1 MINYI
6 FLGVIFSVF
15 ASLTAFLIAYNEYA
29 HHFLNKKQSLK
40 LALKV
45 AAFAFIVFL
54 VLGILAAVVLKSF
67 LS

>member
-15 ASLTAFLIAYNEYA
+15 ASMTAFLISYNEYVR
-29 HHFLNKKQSLK
+29 HFINKKQSLK

-45 AAFAFIVFL
+45 AVFAFIVFL

-67 LS
+67 I

>member
-1 MINYI
+1 MTNYI

-15 ASLTAFLIAYNEYA
+15 ASMTAFLISYNEYVR
-29 HHFLNKKQSLK
+29 HFINKKQSLK

-45 AAFAFIVFL
+45 AVFAFIVFL

-67 LS
+67 I